1 MQQKIS
7 RRIKCDI
14 IPMITN
20 FSWIYDLLGLDFDG
34 RKKKK
39 EKRTICV
46 PRTDLYPFD
55 ARNVPG
61 IKSKHFPQ
69 GMKVYVR
76 RQ

>member
-1 MQQKIS
+1 
-7 RRIKCDI
+7 
-14 IPMITN
+14 MITN
-20 FSWIYDLLGLDFDG
+20 FSRSSGIRLWW
-34 RKKKK
+34 KEKK
-39 EKRTICV
+39 ERKRSNCV

-61 IKSKHFPQ
+61 IKSKHFPR